1 MSIIYLAPSA
11 GLPQNG
17 AGAGRA
23 PMRVSGGVRGSG
35 SGVVERGGAVE
46 LTVDGEE
53 EDDDG
58 IDDEVHLLNV
68 LVGHGV
74 RTQQL

>member
-1 MSIIYLAPSA
+1 
-11 GLPQNG
+11 
-17 AGAGRA
+17 
-23 PMRVSGGVRGSG
+23 MRVSGGVRGSG